1 MNNRAYSRPLDT
13 KSQLR
18 SNADRNLSL
27 AMLHTTQIYLL
38 SLATNLSLKVPED
51 GNIEFTADDF
61 DGLSS
66 SRAWQDILSR
76 TQVYNKKKKV
86 PDFGISK
93 YIQSP
98 YHLATLHF
106 PKGIRS
112 VTVPFT
118 KALLEYF
125 DSINISISALGSFHP
140 HSMQKSEFMVETWS
154 HCRLNR
160 SDQTRAVSSSYIRC
174 QKYQKKSGKDS
185 SPYPI
190 FQHLNTYRGFSL
202 RTSSILLFPS
212 VYTNDNGLVQFLLA
226 LVTSISVV
234 EQGDLSKI
242 DHRKKNTDHS
252 NQS

>member
-1 MNNRAYSRPLDT
+1 
-13 KSQLR
+13 
-18 SNADRNLSL
+18 
-27 AMLHTTQIYLL
+27 MLHTTQIYLL
-38 SLATNLSLKVPED
+38 SSATNLSLKVPED

-118 KALLEYF
+118 KLF
-125 DSINISISALGSFHP
+125 QSTSTPSIFLYLRLVPFIHILCKNRNSWLKPGLIAGLIDLIRLVPSALHTFVV
-140 HSMQKSEFMVETWS
+140 KNT
-154 HCRLNR
+154 
-160 SDQTRAVSSSYIRC
+160 
-174 QKYQKKSGKDS
+174 KKSLEKTLPRMRYSSTSILIEAFRYAQVQFYFFLQYIQMTMDWCSFYWPQLLQFLWQSREIYQRLITGKKTQITVINLDD
-185 SPYPI
+185 
-190 FQHLNTYRGFSL
+190 LTELVGLVKRNENTYV
-202 RTSSILLFPS
+202 
-212 VYTNDNGLVQFLLA
+212 VY
-226 LVTSISVV
+226 
-234 EQGDLSKI
+234 
-242 DHRKKNTDHS
+242 
-252 NQS
+252 